1 MVIKIFIFLIFF
13 LLLLII
19 FLSARIP
26 KKKIFLFNSVL
37 ISLIILSLFLF
48 YNYNNKQN
56 INSKYNPP
64 EYDGESIKPGFFSEK
79 NK

>member
-13 LLLLII
+13 LLLII
-19 FLSARIP
+19 FFLSTRIP
-26 KKKIFLFNSVL
+26 KKKIILFNSIL
-37 ISLIILSLFLF
+37 ISLVILSFILF